1 MIRKYLLVLLSA
13 FLTTSAASGQDA
25 AKTFSAEDVRAAF
38 DQGLL
43 LYDGGKFAEAAA
55 SYEQIVAAGH
65 RNGHVFYN
73 LALAHYRSGD
83 FGRAM
88 AAVLA
93 ARELM
98 PRDPDVRSNLKFLEG
113 KIQDK
118 LSATPALPAG
128 ERIMNFWVGGL
139 STRELLLGNLL
150 AMLLAAAAI
159 VIFFTVPRFKPYK
172 LRGFWALGL
181 PALAAVLL
189 LTKLSL
195 QVTWGAII
203 PDGTKIY
210 SGPADTNTLLFNL
223 NAGAPVQV
231 SENTSAGYRMITLSD
246 GKKGWVAEKDLAV
259 F

>member
-1 MIRKYLLVLLSA
+1 MRKLLLAALALLL
-13 FLTTSAASGQDA
+13 FAAAAAGQDGTKA
-25 AKTFSAEDVRAAF
+25 VTEEEIRSAF

-43 LYDGGKFAEAAA
+43 LHDAGKFTEAAA
-55 SYEQIVAAGH
+55 SYDQIVAAGH

-93 ARELM
+93 ARELL

-113 KIQDK
+113 RIQDK

-139 STRELLLGNLL
+139 STRELVLVNLL
-150 AMLLAAAAI
+150 AMLLAAAA
-159 VIFFTVPRFKPYK
+159 VVVFFALPRLKPYK
-172 LRGFWALGL
+172 LRSLWALGL
-181 PALAAVLL
+181 PVLAGLLL

-195 QVTWGAII
+195 QTTWGAII
-203 PDGTKIY
+203 PDGAKIY
-210 SGPADTNTLLFNL
+210 SGPADSNTLLFNL

-231 SENTSAGYRMITLSD
+231 GETTSGGYRIITLSD

>member
-1 MIRKYLLVLLSA
+1 MKTMLYVFVAACLFTAPIASA
-13 FLTTSAASGQDA
+13 TASDDE
-25 AKTFSAEDVRAAF
+25 TIEAAF

-43 LYDGGKFAEAAA
+43 YFDAGKYNEAAKTW
-55 SYEQIVAAGH
+55 QTIVDGGH

-73 LALAHYRSGD
+73 LGLAHYRSGD

-88 AAVLA
+88 GAVLA
-93 ARELM
+93 ARDLM

-113 KIQDK
+113 RIQDK
-118 LSATPALPAG
+118 LSASPAYSAG

-139 STRELLLGNLL
+139 SERELLTANAA
-150 AMLLAAAAI
+150 AMVLAAGL
-159 VIFFTVPRFKPYK
+159 IFAFFFVPK
-172 LRGFWALGL
+172 LRPYRLRSFWALGL
-181 PALAAVLL
+181 PLIFAALL

-195 QVTWGAII
+195 QIHWGAVVT
-203 PDGTKIY
+203 DGTKVF
-210 SGPADTNTLLFNL
+210 SGPSDANTLLFNL

-231 SENTSAGYRMITLSD
+231 SENISAGYRMITLSD